1 MIILLLNVIRTIVLT
16 TALISVASSPLSASS
31 ACSDLPPSTLQVFYI
46 KPIDLNEV
54 VVPAQELRREYAP
67 DVLAV
72 RHGGMVAVSNV
83 VGTYDIRHRI
93 IEMGGGVVCD
103 SPEIVK
109 IGFGSNLRM
118 LYIARPV
125 ATNECVRHKM
135 LDHEER
141 HIQVLNATVLRFIDE
156 KRTTFQKGMIALKQT
171 PAPSSEVA
179 KDRWRA
185 GLQIIVSA
193 ARQELTEE
201 IRTAIAR
208 LDDPSLL
215 ADLTNG
221 GGCAID
227 PFSSDS
233 GIDP

>member
-1 MIILLLNVIRTIVLT
+1 MIILLSNVIRTLMLATVL
-16 TALISVASSPLSASS
+16 LSMASGPLSASS
-31 ACSDLPPSTLQVFYI
+31 ACLDLPPSTLQVFYI
-46 KPIDLNEV
+46 KPIDLNEI

-72 RHGGMVAVSNV
+72 RHGAMVAVSNV
-83 VGTYDIRHRI
+83 VGSYDIRHRI

-118 LYIARPV
+118 LYITRPV
-125 ATNECVRHKM
+125 ATNECFRHKM

-141 HIQVLNATVLRFIDE
+141 HIQVLNETVLQFIDE
-156 KRTTFQKGMIALKQT
+156 KRITFQKGMLALKQT

-193 ARQELTEE
+193 ARQELIEE
-201 IRTAIAR
+201 IRAAIAL
-208 LDDPSLL
+208 LDDPLLL
-215 ADLTNG
+215 ADLVNG

-227 PFSSDS
+227 PLGSDS

>member
-1 MIILLLNVIRTIVLT
+1 MIILLSNVTRTLVLAT
-16 TALISVASSPLSASS
+16 VLLSVASRPLSASS
-31 ACSDLPPSTLQVFYI
+31 VCSDLPPSTLQVLYI
-46 KPIDLNEV
+46 KPIDVNEI
-54 VVPAQELRREYAP
+54 VVPAQELTREYAP

-83 VGTYDIRHRI
+83 VGSYDIKHRI

-103 SPEIVK
+103 SPEIVR

-118 LYIARPV
+118 LYVARAIA
-125 ATNECVRHKM
+125 ANECARQKM

-141 HIQVLNATVLRFIDE
+141 HIQILNETVLRFIDQ
-156 KRTTFQKGMIALKQT
+156 KRTTFQRGMLALKQT
-171 PAPSSEVA
+171 PAPDSESA

-193 ARQELTEE
+193 ARQELTED

-215 ADLTNG
+215 AALANG
-221 GGCAID
+221 CERAID
-227 PFSSDS
+227 QFDSD
-233 GIDP
+233 DRPNP